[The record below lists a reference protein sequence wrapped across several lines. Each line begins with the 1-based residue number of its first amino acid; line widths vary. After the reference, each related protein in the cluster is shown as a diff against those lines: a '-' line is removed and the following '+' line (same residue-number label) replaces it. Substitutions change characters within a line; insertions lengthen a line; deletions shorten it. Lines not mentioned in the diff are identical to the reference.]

1 MTNNASYGTT
11 GSMSLL
17 NIARNLTQVWR
28 LLWDPKVPTTL
39 KMLLPVA
46 ALVYWVSPIDLI
58 PLVPIDDI
66 AVLIA
71 AFSMFAYLAPAMS
84 RSDETDSNMGTA
96 DNTDDVIDTTWSVIE
111 D

>member
-1 MTNNASYGTT
+1 MTNTANFGST
-11 GSMSLL
+11 GSTGVL

-28 LLWDPKVPTTL
+28 LLWDPKVPTAL
-39 KMLLPVA
+39 KMFLPVA
-46 ALVYWVSPIDLI
+46 ALVYWISPIDLI

-84 RSDETDSNMGTA
+84 RSDETGAGTGIEDDA
-96 DNTDDVIDTTWSVIE
+96 DEIIDTTWSVIE